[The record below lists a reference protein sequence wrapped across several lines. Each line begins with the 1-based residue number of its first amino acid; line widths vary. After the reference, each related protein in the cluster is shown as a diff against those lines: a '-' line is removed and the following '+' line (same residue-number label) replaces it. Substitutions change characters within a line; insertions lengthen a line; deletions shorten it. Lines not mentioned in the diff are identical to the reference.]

1 MTGEISVSR
10 PRVLILDDDPQVGK
24 LFQLIAESVGAEA
37 RAMTHTQE
45 FFRAV
50 ADWDPTHVAI
60 DLVMPE
66 MDGVEV
72 LVHLAA
78 MHCGAKIIITS
89 GLGTRVL
96 DAAGRS
102 ADEHGLAIAG
112 VLSKPFSAKALRA
125 LLLDDPAQ
133 GKQPSASAPQPRG
146 ESPDQIEVSVADIKR
161 AIEKKEFVLAYQP
174 QIRCETGDV
183 AGFEALVRWEHP
195 TRGTIRPDRF
205 IPCVEEN
212 GLIDALTDQV
222 LEMAVRWF
230 APRFGQS
237 DLTISVNLSSRGTA
251 GGTRGG
257 TARAKGEARNGGGL
271 SLVDLIMRH
280 CRKSGLR
287 PASLILELT
296 ETSAMEDPVA
306 SLDLLTRLR
315 MKDLQLSID
324 DFGTGYSSMLQLVRL
339 PFCEIKVDKSFVIS
353 AIRSSESRAVV
364 ESIIGLGHNLGLR
377 VVAEGVEDAA
387 TLRYLCD
394 AGCDLAQGY
403 FIAEP
408 MYGTAAAAWIEHDST
423 EFQTGV
429 ARRQLELPV
438 DGIELPPD
446 KPRGFGTRRRQARGS

>member
-1 MTGEISVSR
+1 MTGEISVRR
-10 PRVLILDDDPQVGK
+10 PRVLILDDDPQVGE

-37 RAMTHTQE
+37 RSMTRTQE

-72 LVHLAA
+72 LVRLAA
-78 MHCGAKIIITS
+78 LRCTAKIIITS

-102 ADEHGLAIAG
+102 ADEHGLTIAG
-112 VLSKPFSAKALRA
+112 KLSKPFSAKALRA
-125 LLLDDPAQ
+125 LLLDDSAQDKPA
-133 GKQPSASAPQPRG
+133 ASAPQPSG
-146 ESPDQIEVSVADIKR
+146 ESPDKIEVSVADMKR
-161 AIEKKEFVLAYQP
+161 AIERKEFVLAYQP
-174 QIRCETGDV
+174 QIHCKTGDV

-205 IPCVEEN
+205 IPCIEDS

-251 GGTRGG
+251 GGT
-257 TARAKGEARNGGGL
+257 TRAGREAHNSDKLG
-271 SLVDLIMRH
+271 LVDLIMHR
-280 CRKSGLR
+280 CRDSGLR
-287 PASLILELT
+287 PASLVLELT

-339 PFCEIKVDKSFVIS
+339 PFCEIKVDKSFVMS

-408 MYGTAAAAWIEHDST
+408 MYGAAAAAWIEHDSA

-438 DGIELPPD
+438 DGIESPPD
-446 KPRGFGTRRRQARGS
+446 KPRGVGPWRR